1 MSAEGQNALTVR
13 PRELRPQL
21 KRDKLDASRILVVTK
36 PSVVATPSPEI
47 NSVLE
52 ELLSRVRAILGRCF
66 VGMYLDGSLAIG
78 DFEPDKSD
86 LDFVVVTDGELSA
99 ETFRDLKTMHED
111 IAAGASKWAKELEGS
126 YIPQSVLRHDRRPAA
141 HPYIDRGSTLAI
153 VHQASG
159 YWIIH
164 RHVLREHGVVL
175 AGPPPRTLIDPVQPS
190 ELREAVLG
198 ILREWWVPML
208 VDAPL
213 LQNSFYR
220 CYAVLTMARMLYTI
234 RHGAIVSKLVAARWA
249 EEALDRR
256 WSPLIRDAL
265 AWTRD
270 VPPDLNE
277 TLAYIRYT
285 CEYGDHMKA
294 STSAHDDGL

>member
-153 VHQASG
+153 VHRSE
-159 YWIIH
+159 
-164 RHVLREHGVVL
+164 EH
-175 AGPPPRTLIDPVQPS
+175 TS
-190 ELREAVLG
+190 EL
-198 ILREWWVPML
+198 
-208 VDAPL
+208 
-213 LQNSFYR
+213 QS
-220 CYAVLTMARMLYTI
+220 
-234 RHGAIVSKLVAARWA
+234 
-249 EEALDRR
+249 
-256 WSPLIRDAL
+256 
-265 AWTRD
+265 
-270 VPPDLNE
+270 
-277 TLAYIRYT
+277 LAYLVCRLLLEKKKKHNTHTI
-285 CEYGDHMKA
+285 
-294 STSAHDDGL
+294 LV